1 MSIGETG
8 SRKQGHATVDWRA
21 VERRLAAA
29 RAATERVWTPDA
41 EETKRILRERARILA
56 RPPEKAAAGDQVI
69 EVIEFVLAYE
79 RYAVETRYVR
89 EVEPLDNLT
98 PLPGTPAFVLGIV
111 NVRGEILSVIDL
123 RKFFEL
129 PEKGLT
135 DLNKVIVLESENM
148 LFGILADAVAG
159 VRRIP
164 VADIQPTLPTL
175 TGIREAYLKGVT
187 PGRMVILDAEK
198 LLTDESIV
206 VEERVE
212 QAGGRMVSGVTRTPD
227 LPPSVSRRSTRFS
240 GKRNTH

>member
-8 SRKQGHATVDWRA
+8 PRKQGQVTVDWRA
-21 VERRLAAA
+21 VERRLEAA
-29 RAATERVWTPDA
+29 RAATERVWAPDP

-56 RPPEKAAAGDQVI
+56 REPKKAAAADQFI
-69 EVIEFVLAYE
+69 EVVEFVLAFE
-79 RYAVETRYVR
+79 SYAIETRHVR

-135 DLNKVIVLESENM
+135 DLNKVIVLQSENM
-148 LFGILADAVAG
+148 VFGVLADAVAG

-164 VADIQPTLPTL
+164 VADLQPSLPTL

-206 VEERVE
+206 VEERVA
-212 QAGGRMVSGVTRTPD
+212 QAGSRMVSGETRTRGEEP
-227 LPPSVSRRSTRFS
+227 
-240 GKRNTH
+240 

>member
-1 MSIGETG
+1 MRI
-8 SRKQGHATVDWRA
+8 
-21 VERRLAAA
+21 
-29 RAATERVWTPDA
+29 ERVWAPDP
-41 EETKRILRERARILA
+41 EETTRILRERARLLA
-56 RPPEKAAAGDQVI
+56 REPEKAAAADQFI
-69 EVIEFVLAYE
+69 EVIEFVLAFE
-79 RYAVETRYVR
+79 SYAIETRYVR

-123 RKFFEL
+123 RKFFGL

-164 VADIQPTLPTL
+164 VADLQPSLPTL

-206 VEERVE
+206 VEERVA
-212 QAGGRMVSGVTRTPD
+212 QAGSRMVSGETRTRGEEP
-227 LPPSVSRRSTRFS
+227 
-240 GKRNTH
+240 